1 VQEHG
6 VIPAPAGFQERI
18 AAPFGLPFLDSRL
31 HGNDE
36 FESRLASRSP
46 RLAAGAWGTRMTLPE
61 TLRTFAPRPGEI
73 SRFHDISALDQAGLG
88 DISRLPISLRV
99 VLESLLRNC
108 DGTRVSEAHVR
119 DLAGWQ
125 PNAERTTEIPF
136 IVARI
141 LLQDLAGLPAL
152 NDFAALRSAAR
163 KLGKNPDRIEPLVPV
178 DLVVDHSVQVD
189 HHNSPDALRLNM
201 EVEFRRNAERYTF
214 LKWAMQAFRGIRF
227 VPPGIGIVHQVNLE
241 YLSPGVWE
249 KDGIHYF
256 DSTVGTDSHTT
267 MVNGIGVVA
276 WGVGGIEAEAGM
288 LGQPIYFL
296 TPDVVGVHL
305 KGKLGPGVTATDLVL
320 TVVELLRQHKV
331 VAKFVEFFGEGAAS
345 LSVPD
350 RATIGNMSPE
360 YGATIGFFPADEV
373 TVAYMRATGR
383 SENDVQAFEAY
394 WKAQGMFGMPRP
406 GAIDYSQM
414 VELDLATVRPSVA
427 GPKRP
432 QDRIALSE
440 LGMRFDALLTRPVA
454 DGGYGR
460 SPANATT
467 RIAAGKDM
475 DVGNGD
481 VLIAAITSCTNT
493 SNPAV
498 LLAAGL
504 VAKKAVEKGLKPD
517 PRVKTS
523 LAPGSRVVTEY
534 LRASGLLPYLEQ
546 LGFYVVGYGCTT
558 CMGNT
563 GALDERLEQAL
574 VGNDL
579 IGVAVLS
586 GNRNFEARVHQSLKA
601 NFLMSPPLVVA
612 FALAGTVLLDVER
625 DPIGT
630 GKDGKPVYL
639 RDIWPADAEIAALMA
654 HANDA
659 ATFRRMYS
667 DFASVNELWDRVPA
681 ASGAVFEWNPQS
693 TYIKEPPFFEHF
705 TATPAAASDLRG
717 MRALG
722 IYGDSVTTDHI
733 SPVAAI
739 RKDSPAGQYLIERG
753 VAAVD
758 FSNFGMRRCNHEIMA
773 RGAFANVRIRNLMA
787 NDKEGG
793 YTTHQPSGELLTVYA
808 AAQRYRTENVPL
820 IVFGGEEYGTGSSRD
835 WAAKGPLLLGVKAVV
850 ARGFERIHRSNLVGM
865 GILPLQFQNDD
876 SVASLG
882 ITGAEVFD
890 VLGLERIAPS
900 QKVTLVIRPDGGT
913 PRQVTLVARIDTP
926 IEVDYYRNGGIM
938 PYMLRELVA
947 G

>member
-1 VQEHG
+1 
-6 VIPAPAGFQERI
+6 
-18 AAPFGLPFLDSRL
+18 
-31 HGNDE
+31 
-36 FESRLASRSP
+36 
-46 RLAAGAWGTRMTLPE
+46 MTFPD
-61 TLRTFAPRPGEI
+61 TLRAFTPRPGET
-73 SRFHDISALDQAGLG
+73 SRFHDLSVLQQAGLG
-88 DISRLPISLRV
+88 RISRLPISLRV
-99 VLESLLRNC
+99 VLESLVRNC
-108 DGTRVSEAHVR
+108 DGKRVTAVHVR

-125 PNAERTTEIPF
+125 PNAERTTEVPF
-136 IVARI
+136 VVARI

-152 NDFAALRSAAR
+152 NDFASLRSAAR
-163 KLGKNPDRIEPLVPV
+163 KLGKNPERIEPLVPV

-214 LKWAMQAFRGIRF
+214 LEWAMQAFRGIRF

-249 KDGIHYF
+249 KDGVHYF

-305 KGKLGPGVTATDLVL
+305 KGKLGAGVTATDLVL
-320 TVVELLRQHKV
+320 TVVELLRRHKV

-350 RATIGNMSPE
+350 RATVGNMAPE
-360 YGATIGFFPADEV
+360 YGATIGFFPVDPV
-373 TVAYMRATGR
+373 TVAYLRATGR
-383 SENDVQAFEAY
+383 SEAGVQAFEAY

-406 GAIDYSQM
+406 GSIDYSQV
-414 VELDLATVRPSVA
+414 VELDLATVQPSVA

-432 QDRIALSE
+432 QDRIPLPQ
-440 LGMRFDALLTRPVA
+440 LGARFGALLTTPVA
-454 DGGYGR
+454 AGGYGQSAAKSGER
-460 SPANATT
+460 V
-467 RIAAGKDM
+467 AAGNGM
-475 DVGNGD
+475 DIGNGD

-498 LLAAGL
+498 ILGAGL
-504 VAKKAVEKGLKPD
+504 LAKKAVQKGLRVH

-563 GALDERLEQAL
+563 GPLDEQLERAL
-574 VGNDL
+574 VAADR

-612 FALAGTVLLDVER
+612 FALAGTVLLDLER
-625 DPIGT
+625 DPIGVDA
-630 GKDGKPVYL
+630 DGKPVYL
-639 RDIWPADAEIAALMA
+639 RDIWPADGEIAALMA

-659 ATFRRMYS
+659 QTFRRMYS
-667 DFASVNELWDRVPA
+667 DFKSVNELWDKVASA
-681 ASGAVFEWNPQS
+681 AGAVFEWHPQS
-693 TYIKEPPFFEHF
+693 TYIKEPPFFDGF
-705 TATPAAASDLRG
+705 TAAPAATGDLHA

-722 IYGDSVTTDHI
+722 VYGDSVTTDHI

-739 RKDSPAGQYLIERG
+739 LKDSPAGHYLLERG
-753 VAAVD
+753 VAPVD

-787 NDKEGG
+787 YDAKGGKEGG
-793 YTTHQPSGELLTVYA
+793 YTTHQPSGELLTMYA
-808 AAQRYRTENVPL
+808 AAQRYRAESVPL

-835 WAAKGPLLLGVKAVV
+835 WAAKGPLLLGVKVVV
-850 ARGFERIHRSNLVGM
+850 ARSFERIHRSNLVGM
-865 GILPLQFQNDD
+865 GILPLQFQGED
-876 SVASLG
+876 SVQSLG
-882 ITGAEVFD
+882 ITGTEAFD
-890 VLGLERIAPS
+890 VLGLAQIVPGQE
-900 QKVTLVIRPDGGT
+900 VTLVVRLGAGT
-913 PRQVTLVARIDTP
+913 AREVKLVSRIDTP
-926 IEVDYYRNGGIM
+926 IEVDYYRNGGIL